1 MKRII
6 RLTESDLSRIVKQTI
21 SENVN
26 NMADDLRGVSKRL
39 NLSLDDYI
47 SDMKRG
53 DSRKM
58 EDSKEIVK
66 KNIKR
71 MEDILDELKRKLR

>member
-1 MKRII
+1 MKKII

-21 SENVN
+21 NENVN
-26 NMADDLRGVSKRL
+26 NMADDLRGVSRRL

-47 SDMKRG
+47 SVMKKG

-58 EDSKEIVK
+58 EDSKQIVK
-66 KNIKR
+66 RNIER
-71 MEDILDELKRKLR
+71 MEEILKDLKRKL

>member
-1 MKRII
+1 
-6 RLTESDLSRIVKQTI
+6 
-21 SENVN
+21 
-26 NMADDLRGVSKRL
+26 LRGVSKRL

>member
-1 MKRII
+1 
-6 RLTESDLSRIVKQTI
+6 
-21 SENVN
+21 
-26 NMADDLRGVSKRL
+26 MADDLRGVSKRL

-66 KNIKR
+66 KNIRR
-71 MEDILDELKRKLR
+71 MEDILDKLKRKLK

>member
-6 RLTESDLSRIVKQTI
+6 RLTENDLSRIVKQTI

-26 NMADDLRGVSKRL
+26 NIADDLRGVSKRL

-66 KNIKR
+66 KNIR
-71 MEDILDELKRKLR
+71 RTENILDDLKRKL

>member
-1 MKRII
+1 
-6 RLTESDLSRIVKQTI
+6 
-21 SENVN
+21 
-26 NMADDLRGVSKRL
+26 MADDLRGVSKRL